1 MIAGKDFIV
10 SLIKQYIFK
19 RAQFFEMR
27 VFYLLV
33 CNSKVF
39 KTIFNGNFRGREIES
54 NMRRG
59 LFTLVTLEK

>member
-10 SLIKQYIFK
+10 SLIKRYIFK

-39 KTIFNGNFRGREIES
+39 KTIFNGNF
-54 NMRRG
+54 
-59 LFTLVTLEK
+59 